1 MKKLDNKTIVITG
14 AAGRIGSY
22 FCEVLVESGANV
34 IATDI
39 NERSLNLIAGKY
51 PNSIQP
57 AVMDI
62 TNKESIDNL
71 INDISKKFGTIDA
84 IVNNAYPR
92 NKNYGALLED
102 VKYDDF
108 CENVDMHLG
117 GYFLVSQ
124 RFALYFK
131 HKNKGN
137 IINMSS
143 IYGVMPPRF
152 EIYENTKMTMPVE
165 YAAIKSGIIHLT
177 KYFAQYYKKSSIR
190 VNSISPGGILADQ
203 PESFINSYNSFSGNK
218 GMLEEKDLATLLIFL
233 ASDESLR
240 ITGQNFII
248 DDGFS
253 L

>member
-51 PNSIQP
+51 PSSIHP
-57 AVMDI
+57 VVMDI

-84 IVNNAYPR
+84 IINNAYPR

-218 GMLEEKDLATLLIFL
+218 GMLEEKDLAGLLIFL

>member
-57 AVMDI
+57 VVMDI

-92 NKNYGALLED
+92 NKNYGTTLED

-108 CENVDMHLG
+108 CENIDMHLG

-218 GMLEEKDLATLLIFL
+218 GMLEEKDLAGLLIFL

>member
-57 AVMDI
+57 VVMDI

-92 NKNYGALLED
+92 NKNYGAPLED

-218 GMLEEKDLATLLIFL
+218 GMLEEKDLAGLLIFL

>member
-218 GMLEEKDLATLLIFL
+218 GMLEEKDLAGLLIFL